1 MADKETTPSVMVDSE
16 EFNKAMNKLDDAQ
29 EQTEFALGEYAQ
41 RLGQQTGR
49 DIGILYGMMLGLLVM
64 VVFIKFNLASLM
76 TSLLSGLI

>member
-16 EFNKAMNKLDDAQ
+16 EFNKALVKLDDAQ
-29 EQTEFALGEYAQ
+29 EKVEFALGEYSQ

-49 DIGILYGMMLGLLVM
+49 DLGILYGMMIGLAVM

-76 TSLLSGLI
+76 TSLISGLI